1 MPCAAR
7 TFLFSHPEGQ
17 LQRQTVR
24 LLSTCKVNQKCDKKR
39 QTMEKWLVFLSFFCM
54 KEFGLPQKH
63 MKSVTL
69 QSNLPIGAQ
78 PRFVVLGRDL
88 QSP

>member
-1 MPCAAR
+1 
-7 TFLFSHPEGQ
+7 
-17 LQRQTVR
+17 
-24 LLSTCKVNQKCDKKR
+24 
-39 QTMEKWLVFLSFFCM
+39 MEKWLVFLSFFCM

-78 PRFVVLGRDL
+78 HRFVVLGRDL